1 MNAPLRRPELF
12 LVVALVW
19 CACGGAMK
27 RGETPA
33 QWEEARAVAV
43 KYADDKHH
51 FDGDSVREGNPRLP
65 FLFDA
70 ALPGA
75 SAVLVHEGRIVDG
88 GGSDA
93 LGRYLDAVDV
103 YENRALTTDDVLDLL
118 YVFDVFPTVDKAASS
133 PQFYVTEENTELSM
147 RSRWNGD
154 ALEFTLAYRLQPPRG
169 HYDGGESEPEG
180 PQETVLTVSFW
191 TLHLQKHVAP
201 RWTEQRRRWDYERE
215 RFVD

>member
-1 MNAPLRRPELF
+1 MDASLRRTVLG
-12 LVVALVW
+12 LVVALVS
-19 CACGGAMK
+19 CACGNAMK
-27 RGETPA
+27 RSETPA
-33 QWEEARAVAV
+33 QWEAAREVAV
-43 KYADDKHH
+43 RYADNKHH
-51 FDGDSVREGNPRLP
+51 FDPDSVREANPRLP

-75 SAVLVHEGRIVDG
+75 DAVLVHDGAVVQG
-88 GGSDA
+88 GGSTA

-103 YENRALTTDDVLDLL
+103 YADRALTTDDVLELL